1 MVNGLT
7 VEIIVV
13 NGLEV
18 FNETFKDTENTF
30 FNHEKQDIK
39 LSINTVYVISN
50 IHLKSEN

>member
-13 NGLEV
+13 KGLEV

-30 FNHEKQDIK
+30 
-39 LSINTVYVISN
+39 LTM
-50 IHLKSEN
+50 KSKI